1 MQSCVH
7 ENTNI
12 RIWLYLSSG
21 NWGKQTNCWLN
32 VQRLST
38 VSTFLSESQSS
49 VLPQPQ
55 PRSSVLKRNGNSD
68 LQTHS
73 NYQGKLL
80 QMGEKLVKT
89 SRELWVIVWYC
100 VIMIRLPLCFSLH
113 IYFDSV
119 HMKCFTLSIFFFLTR
134 AQPICEDL
142 ILCQEFSTLA

>member
-1 MQSCVH
+1 MKIPTS
-7 ENTNI
+7 EYDSI
-12 RIWLYLSSG
+12 YLRVTGVSKLTVG
-21 NWGKQTNCWLN
+21 LKQQFC